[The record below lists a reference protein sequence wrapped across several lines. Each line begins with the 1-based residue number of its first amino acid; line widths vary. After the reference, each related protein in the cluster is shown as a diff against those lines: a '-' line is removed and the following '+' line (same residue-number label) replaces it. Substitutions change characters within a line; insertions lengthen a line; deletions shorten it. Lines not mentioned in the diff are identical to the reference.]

1 MKDRI
6 LTGWNIQ
13 RVFYLI
19 AGVGL
24 IVMSIS
30 DQQWIGALM
39 GGYFAAM
46 GIFAFGCAS
55 GNCCGGA
62 CDTDP
67 KMNIKEHQ
75 S

>member
-1 MKDRI
+1 MKNRI
-6 LTGWNIQ
+6 LTGWTIQ

-30 DQQWIGALM
+30 DHQWIGALL

-62 CDTDP
+62 CDTDT